1 MISDSSYDFLR
12 LQGDFADSLDVL
24 RLPGGDVFEISS
36 RIESSDWGGRQ
47 VWVGRITSRR
57 LLCVLSVLEPDVVL
71 GSKTGATCEVVG
83 ERADVAGK
91 EVGP

>member
-36 RIESSDWGGRQ
+36 RIESSDWGGQQ